1 MGQEGEGG
9 VSSESEDGLKRG
21 EEEEEKKGEG
31 KNLALSHA

>member
-1 MGQEGEGG
+1 MGQGGEGG

-21 EEEEEKKGEG
+21 EEEEKKGEG